1 MVGVMNY
8 WLVKSEPSTWSWDQQ
23 KAKGKAE
30 EVVGKATDNPT
41 KTGKGQR
48 KQTKA
53 DLKQAGEK
61 TKDAFKD

>member
-1 MVGVMNY
+1 MGATD
-8 WLVKSEPSTWSWDQQ
+8 KARHAGE
-23 KAKGKAE
+23 KAKGKAQ

-41 KTGKGQR
+41 KTGQGQR

-61 TKDAFKD
+61 TMDPFKS